1 MILDF
6 RNIKLR
12 IANSYIISSISI
24 TFVLLSLGFFALLLL
39 NTRDLSDDAKE
50 SIVVSI
56 ILKPDAEKG
65 QIDAFEKSISVQ
77 NYCKESRL
85 ITPDEAL
92 EDLKMTLG
100 DEIGDVLDYNPLPT
114 TISLNP
120 TAEYSNTDSLQL
132 IKTFLMQSEIVDDV
146 FYNRSMVSQLDKNV
160 RKISLS
166 IAILELLLLLMAI
179 SLISNTIRLLIHS
192 KRFEIK
198 TMQLVGATSFF
209 ILKPFLIKSILHGL
223 VSSLLAIAIIEA
235 SIMYYQNNVDDIVK
249 IGHLEVVFGLIILA
263 GLVIT
268 SLSTLFSVNNYLNS
282 KQEELY

>member
-120 TAEYSNTDSLQL
+120 TVGYSNTDSLQL

-160 RKISLS
+160 KKISLS
-166 IAILELLLLLMAI
+166 IAILEFLLLLMAI